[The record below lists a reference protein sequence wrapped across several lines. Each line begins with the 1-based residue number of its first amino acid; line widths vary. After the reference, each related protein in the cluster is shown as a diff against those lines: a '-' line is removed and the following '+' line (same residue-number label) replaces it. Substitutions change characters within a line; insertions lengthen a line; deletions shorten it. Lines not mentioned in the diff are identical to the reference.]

1 MKRLQSL
8 HYRLLLYFPQIISTV
23 CFSCFNLKAADLS
36 AYCLHRHIFR
46 FVNCRSAAS
55 AASIIGIG
63 DWLWV
68 AYLQSVCYQTVLR
81 NVLQPQ
87 WCNFQRLIGDY
98 WCIPYYGMAYYGSSS
113 NNDSLCEI
121 NSIMAFCHVCIR
133 LLFVRIHK
141 PLRDP
146 RHPGT
151 IARQWWVTLDGTLYL
166 HLHNSIVVSNYI
178 ICLIANQ
185 SQSVLYI
192 ILAVCISRFIG
203 YGVPF
208 NKISA
213 NCNSIDDNILSI
225 VLLFLPSDVIWDW
238 LLRLKCG
245 RLSIRLCGYLVSMMP
260 M

>member
-8 HYRLLLYFPQIISTV
+8 HYRLLPYVLQIISTV
-23 CFSCFNLKAADLS
+23 FFVCFNLKAADLS
-36 AYCLHRHIFR
+36 AYCLPRHIFR

-98 WCIPYYGMAYYGSSS
+98 WCTIYYGIAHGSSS

-121 NSIMAFCHVCIR
+121 NSIMAFCHVCVR

-141 PLRDP
+141 PFRGP

-178 ICLIANQ
+178 ICLSSDPIP
-185 SQSVLYI
+185 SVF
-192 ILAVCISRFIG
+192 CI
-203 YGVPF
+203 Y
-208 NKISA
+208 
-213 NCNSIDDNILSI
+213 
-225 VLLFLPSDVIWDW
+225 
-238 LLRLKCG
+238 
-245 RLSIRLCGYLVSMMP
+245 
-260 M
+260 